1 MKEKV
6 EELKRYAVRL
16 KSGNNNLGSGVL
28 WKPRL
33 CQKHN
38 LYIFTAAHVIKNQEN
53 ILVEFERDE
62 GTIELAINELVI
74 SDKYQ
79 KDGDPFDVAI
89 IPIDYE
95 YQELTSYRVAE
106 LSHDLNKILKNPQLV
121 MLGFPEEGGIDSSFG
136 LSMDT
141 LKCEYEAVDRSIEAI
156 KYKFVVPNID
166 NSDKNSELTGF
177 SGAGIF
183 AQIDSEIVLLGIH
196 KGALGENAAR
206 GNLLG
211 TTVDFIREMCI
222 ENNYDIPENTE
233 IVNGDLSDRRTFF
246 IEDIMEDLKED
257 DYDKEFVNE
266 YNGMIEEKEK
276 IQQNK
281 SFCENKEKIAK
292 DIFQTVRT
300 QLEEY
305 IKRVFGGVTISQI
318 YSKIEPH
325 KRFTKLQYK
334 VSINDNGVPEL
345 YMKVLNDKNEDI
357 MPELFF
363 SSAQLNTVALSVFL
377 GGALSTSN
385 PKVNTIFIDD
395 PIGHFDDLNVLSFI
409 DVLRTIISET
419 DWQIIISTH
428 EESFYEIMKV
438 KLNPKYYNSKFL
450 IFKDEGNVEEDL
462 KV

>member
-257 DYDKEFVNE
+257 DYDKMYSLLGEILQQDMVEIIRSAFCNYCEECEYKTKYHSCEYFRGFLLVLVMFLKIMDKDTNLLSPKVGEKSEIPICFVCSEGKGVANKDKQVQLKLSHFIYALKTEKEVASKLEDGCIIVWGSERAPRDNQRKCGYSEYKHVLRDITRKPGNE
-266 YNGMIEEKEK
+266 IDITCVYSEPKPSVIIHINEVINLLREGKLEQLKEKFVKYIEELEK
-276 IQQNK
+276 
-281 SFCENKEKIAK
+281 C
-292 DIFQTVRT
+292 
-300 QLEEY
+300 
-305 IKRVFGGVTISQI
+305 
-318 YSKIEPH
+318 
-325 KRFTKLQYK
+325 
-334 VSINDNGVPEL
+334 
-345 YMKVLNDKNEDI
+345 
-357 MPELFF
+357 
-363 SSAQLNTVALSVFL
+363 
-377 GGALSTSN
+377 
-385 PKVNTIFIDD
+385 
-395 PIGHFDDLNVLSFI
+395 
-409 DVLRTIISET
+409 
-419 DWQIIISTH
+419 
-428 EESFYEIMKV
+428 
-438 KLNPKYYNSKFL
+438 
-450 IFKDEGNVEEDL
+450 
-462 KV
+462 